1 MKSWTTPTLELVDR
15 AIAST
20 TDSEQRRYF
29 FYKLQNPL
37 WVKPLWEK
45 GFFRNPPDPM
55 PTGDG
60 GFQIPL
66 WPESQYLARV
76 AKESPVDV
84 VEIASKIQTE
94 NPRVLEDIV
103 DIALAIESSDIS

>member
-1 MKSWTTPTLELVDR
+1 MKSWKTPTLELVDR

-37 WVKPLWEK
+37 WVKPLRDK
-45 GFFRNPPDPM
+45 GFFLKAPEPI

-76 AKESPVDV
+76 AKESPMEV
-84 VEIASKIQTE
+84 VEIVSKIQTG

-103 DIALAIESSDIS
+103 DIALEIR